1 MARSPPDKTM
11 TDRIYLDWNA
21 TAPLRPAARAAML
34 AALDQRG
41 YPSSVHAE
49 GRAARHLV
57 ENAREEVAALVGA
70 DARNVIFTSGGTEAN
85 ALALTPAI
93 ERPGRKEPLTRL
105 LVSAIEHPSVRSG
118 SRFAQDSVEEI
129 AVSGDGVVDLAD
141 LARRLAEPGRGPA
154 LVSIMHANNETGVLQ
169 PIAAAADQVH
179 AAGGVL
185 HVDAVQTAGRI
196 PCDIKALKADL
207 VTVSSHKI
215 GGPQGVGAVVKAA
228 EALHF
233 ADPLLKGGGQER
245 GSRAGTENVAAI
257 AGFGAAAREA
267 AGGLVEEARRVA
279 ALRERLEAGLREIVP
294 ETVIFGTAAERLP
307 NTTLFAVPGQK
318 AETAL
323 IALDLAG
330 IAASS
335 GSACSSG
342 KVTAS
347 HVLKAMGVAPALAAG
362 AVRLS
367 LGRNTT
373 ESEVEGL
380 LTAWRKL
387 VSRLFRG
394 DKGGLA
400 A

>member
-1 MARSPPDKTM
+1 M

-21 TAPLRPAARAAML
+21 TAPLRPAARAATL
-34 AALDQRG
+34 AALDLLG
-41 YPSSVHAE
+41 NPSSVHAE

-57 ENAREEVAALVGA
+57 EGAREAAAALVGA
-70 DARNVIFTSGGTEAN
+70 EGRNVIFTSGGTEAN

-93 ERPGRKEPLTRL
+93 QRAGQKGPLTRL

-118 SRFAQDSVEEI
+118 GRCPQETVEEI
-129 AVSGDGVVDLAD
+129 AVTGDGIVDLAD
-141 LARRLAEPGRGPA
+141 LERRLGQPGRGPA

-169 PIAAAADQVH
+169 PIAGAADLVH
-179 AAGGVL
+179 AAGGLL

-207 VTVSSHKI
+207 MTVSSHKI
-215 GGPQGVGAVVKAA
+215 GGPQGAGTLIKAA
-228 EALHF
+228 EALHI

-245 GSRAGTENVAAI
+245 GSRAGTENGPAI

-267 AGGLVEEARRVA
+267 ATGLAEEGRRVA

-294 ETVIFGTAAERLP
+294 ETVIFGAAAERLP
-307 NTTLFAVPGQK
+307 NTTLFTVPGQK

-367 LGRNTT
+367 IGRNTT
-373 ESEVEGL
+373 ESEVEGFL
-380 LTAWRKL
+380 IAWRKL

>member
-1 MARSPPDKTM
+1 
-11 TDRIYLDWNA
+11 
-21 TAPLRPAARAAML
+21 
-34 AALDQRG
+34 
-41 YPSSVHAE
+41 
-49 GRAARHLV
+49 
-57 ENAREEVAALVGA
+57 
-70 DARNVIFTSGGTEAN
+70 
-85 ALALTPAI
+85 
-93 ERPGRKEPLTRL
+93 
-105 LVSAIEHPSVRSG
+105 
-118 SRFAQDSVEEI
+118 
-129 AVSGDGVVDLAD
+129 
-141 LARRLAEPGRGPA
+141 
-154 LVSIMHANNETGVLQ
+154 MHANNETGVLQ
-169 PIAAAADQVH
+169 PIAAAANLVH
-179 AAGGVL
+179 AAGGLL

-215 GGPQGVGAVVKAA
+215 GGPQGAGALVKAT
-228 EALHF
+228 EGLHF

-257 AGFGAAAREA
+257 VGFGAAAREA
-267 AGGLVEEARRVA
+267 AEGLAAQGPRIT
-279 ALRERLEAGLREIVP
+279 ALRERLEAGLCEIVAD
-294 ETVIFGTAAERLP
+294 TVIFGAAAERVP
-307 NTTLFAVPGQK
+307 NTTMFAVPGLK

-367 LGRNTT
+367 IGRNTT
-373 ESEVEGL
+373 ETDIGGVL
-380 LTAWRKL
+380 IAWRKL
-387 VSRLFRG
+387 ISRLFRG

>member
-1 MARSPPDKTM
+1 M

-34 AALDQRG
+34 AALERVG
-41 YPSSVHAE
+41 NPSSVHAE
-49 GRAARHLV
+49 GRAARHAV
-57 ENAREEVAALVGA
+57 ETAREQVAALVGA
-70 DARNVIFTSGGTEAN
+70 EARNVIFTSGGTEAN
-85 ALALTPAI
+85 NLALSPAI
-93 ERPGRKEPLTRL
+93 ERPGNKAPMARL

-118 SRFAQDSVEEI
+118 GRFAQDLVEEI
-129 AVSGDGVVDLAD
+129 SVTYHGIIDLVD
-141 LARRLAEPGRGPA
+141 LARRLGESENRAPA

-169 PIAAAADQVH
+169 PVTAAAEIVH
-179 AAGGVL
+179 AAGGIL

-196 PCDIKALKADL
+196 SCDIKALKADL
-207 VTVSSHKI
+207 VTVSSHKL
-215 GGPQGVGAVVKAA
+215 GGPQGAGALVKAS
-228 EALHF
+228 ETLHF
-233 ADPLLKGGGQER
+233 ADPLIRGGGQER

-257 AGFGAAAREA
+257 VGFGAAARVAAEMQSSEA
-267 AGGLVEEARRVA
+267 PRIA
-279 ALRERLEAGLREIVP
+279 ALRERLEAGLREIAAN
-294 ETVIFGTAAERLP
+294 TVIFGEAAERLP

-323 IALDLAG
+323 MALDLAG

-347 HVLKAMGVAPALAAG
+347 HVLEAMRVPVALAAA

-367 LGRNTT
+367 LGRDSTDAD
-373 ESEVEGL
+373 VEGFL
-380 LTAWRKL
+380 IAWRKL
-387 VSRLFRG
+387 VSRLSRG
-394 DKGGLA
+394 QNDGIA

>member
-1 MARSPPDKTM
+1 
-11 TDRIYLDWNA
+11 
-21 TAPLRPAARAAML
+21 
-34 AALDQRG
+34 
-41 YPSSVHAE
+41 
-49 GRAARHLV
+49 
-57 ENAREEVAALVGA
+57 
-70 DARNVIFTSGGTEAN
+70 
-85 ALALTPAI
+85 
-93 ERPGRKEPLTRL
+93 
-105 LVSAIEHPSVRSG
+105 
-118 SRFAQDSVEEI
+118 
-129 AVSGDGVVDLAD
+129 VVDLAD

-267 AGGLVEEARRVA
+267 AAGLAEEGRRVA
-279 ALRERLEAGLREIVP
+279 ALRERLETGLREIVP
-294 ETVIFGTAAERLP
+294 GTVIFGAAAERLP

-347 HVLKAMGVAPALAAG
+347 HVLRAMGVAPGLAAG

-373 ESEVEGL
+373 ETEVEGFL
-380 LTAWRKL
+380 IAWRKL
-387 VSRLFRG
+387 ASRLFRG
-394 DKGGLA
+394 DNGGLA

>member
-1 MARSPPDKTM
+1 
-11 TDRIYLDWNA
+11 
-21 TAPLRPAARAAML
+21 ML
-34 AALDQRG
+34 AALDRLG
-41 YPSSVHAE
+41 NPSSVHAE
-49 GRAARHLV
+49 GRATRHLV
-57 ENAREEVAALVGA
+57 ETARAAVASLVGA

-85 ALALTPAI
+85 GLALGPAI
-93 ERPGRKEPLTRL
+93 ERPGHKEPLARL

-118 SRFAQDSVEEI
+118 GRFAQDSVEEI
-129 AVSGDGVVDLAD
+129 AVTGDGVVDLAD
-141 LARRLAEPGRGPA
+141 LARRLGEPGKGPA

-169 PIAAAADQVH
+169 PVAAAADLVH
-179 AAGGVL
+179 GAGGVL

-207 VTVSSHKI
+207 LTFSSHKI
-215 GGPQGVGAVVKAA
+215 GGPQGAGALVKASKG
-228 EALHF
+228 LHF

-245 GSRAGTENVAAI
+245 GSRAGTENVAAL

-267 AGGLVEEARRVA
+267 AEGLAAEGERVR
-279 ALRERLEAGLREIVP
+279 ALRERLEDGLREIAAG
-294 ETVIFGTAAERLP
+294 TVIFGAATERLP
-307 NTTLFAVPGQK
+307 NTTLVAVPGQK

-367 LGRNTT
+367 IGRNTT
-373 ESEVEGL
+373 ETDIGGVL
-380 LTAWRKL
+380 IAWRKL
-387 VSRLFRG
+387 VSRLFR
-394 DKGGLA
+394 DENGGMA

>member
-1 MARSPPDKTM
+1 M

-34 AALDQRG
+34 AALDRLG
-41 YPSSVHAE
+41 NPSSVHAE
-49 GRAARHLV
+49 GRATRHLV
-57 ENAREEVAALVGA
+57 ETAREAVAALVGA

-85 ALALTPAI
+85 GLALGPAI
-93 ERPGRKEPLTRL
+93 ERPGRKEPLARL
-105 LVSAIEHPSVRSG
+105 IVSAIEHPSVRSG
-118 SRFAQDSVEEI
+118 GRFAQDLVEEI
-129 AVSGDGVVDLAD
+129 AVTGDGVVDLGD
-141 LARRLAEPGRGPA
+141 LARRLGEPGKGAA

-169 PIAAAADQVH
+169 PVAAAAEMVH
-179 AAGGVL
+179 AAGGLL
-185 HVDAVQTAGRI
+185 HVDAVQTAGRV
-196 PCDIKALKADL
+196 PCDIKALRADL
-207 VTVSSHKI
+207 LTISSHKI
-215 GGPQGVGAVVKAA
+215 GGPQGAGALVRAS
-228 EALHF
+228 EGLHF

-245 GSRAGTENVAAI
+245 GSRAGTENVGAI

-267 AGGLVEEARRVA
+267 AEGLAADGERVRV
-279 ALRERLEAGLREIVP
+279 LREQLEAGLRETAAG
-294 ETVIFGTAAERLP
+294 TVIFGAAAERLP

-367 LGRNTT
+367 IGRNTT
-373 ESEVEGL
+373 ETEIGAVL
-380 LTAWRKL
+380 IAWRKL